1 LKETWL
7 VVGEFPYLHL
17 NGDVVVPLWAVNFG
31 KQILVSPLWFAS
43 LVLIS
48 CTFTLLPLV
57 YLGVLVFECGDHYS
71 ARDHLQEL
79 LKNLS
84 SC

>member
-1 LKETWL
+1 
-7 VVGEFPYLHL
+7 
-17 NGDVVVPLWAVNFG
+17 VNFG

-48 CTFTLLPLV
+48 STFTLLPLV
-57 YLGVLVFECGDHYS
+57 YLGVLVFECRDHYP
-71 ARDHLQEL
+71 ARVHLQEL
-79 LKNLS
+79 LKNFS

>member
-1 LKETWL
+1 LKETRL
-7 VVGEFPYLHL
+7 VVGEFLYKLL
-17 NGDVVVPLWAVNFG
+17 NGDVAVPLWEVNFG
-31 KQILVSPLWFAS
+31 KRVLVSPLWFAS

-48 CTFTLLPLV
+48 STFTLLL
-57 YLGVLVFECGDHYS
+57 LDLFFECRDHYP
-71 ARDHLQEL
+71 ARDHLQGL